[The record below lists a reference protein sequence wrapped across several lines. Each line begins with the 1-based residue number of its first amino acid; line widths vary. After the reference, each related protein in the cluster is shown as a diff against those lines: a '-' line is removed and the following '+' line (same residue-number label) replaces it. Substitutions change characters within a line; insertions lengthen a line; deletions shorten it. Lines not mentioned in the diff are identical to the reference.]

1 MDNELDDLSFV
12 IAFPLPFRVL
22 FLAGAGILGWAANL
36 HGLRLLGVDAAS
48 ALDLRTI
55 ERTPLPLVVIDGQ
68 HHHAQVQQAHGAI
81 EQPTNTIATSS
92 SSSSSL
98 HSPVY
103 RLAFWYGL
111 WCSAAWAMYRS
122 ATDGNS
128 ALVDFFKYVPAVCAL
143 VVLIFMFT
151 PYDVMHKRE
160 RDAFIMSIKRCISI
174 PTNHRVYFSDVVFAD
189 IFTSYAKVLGDVWL
203 SLCMLLPGGSLLSPP
218 TQYGWYRWILPTL
231 MSLPY
236 IVRFRQCVVEYT
248 SPSNDSRRP
257 LLNALKYAS
266 SFPVIYLSAAQRLV
280 VSDLVAEKGEQA
292 MEEVWHG
299 EHALFRLWLLSAL
312 INSLYS
318 FWWDVTNDWGFDL
331 LQFTPKLKRHQPASL
346 PRPLVLPAVQERQE
360 SITSPRNS
368 TTTPSF
374 VPSSPPISPHPHPHP
389 QPLPV
394 TATHPYGLRTRL
406 LYPLPLYPLAL
417 FINLVLRLTWSIK
430 LSSHLHADALGEG
443 SLIIFWLEVAELVRR
458 WIWVFIRVEWEIVK
472 RAQYGAK
479 RSEVS
484 GENGLDT
491 DHESLSF

>member
-68 HHHAQVQQAHGAI
+68 HHHHHAQAHGAI

-92 SSSSSL
+92 SSSPY
-98 HSPVY
+98 SPVY

-128 ALVDFFKYVPAVCAL
+128 ALVDFFKHVPAVCAL

-160 RDAFIMSIKRCISI
+160 RDAFIMYVSQFTSALIFIFILSRLIPQCRSIKRCISI

-203 SLCMLLPGGSLLSPP
+203 SLCMMLPGGSLLSPP

-231 MSLPY
+231 MRYAITPFSGLNYADP
-236 IVRFRQCVVEYT
+236 ICACLVFHT
-248 SPSNDSRRP
+248 SC
-257 LLNALKYAS
+257 A
-266 SFPVIYLSAAQRLV
+266 
-280 VSDLVAEKGEQA
+280 
-292 MEEVWHG
+292 
-299 EHALFRLWLLSAL
+299 
-312 INSLYS
+312 
-318 FWWDVTNDWGFDL
+318 FDN
-331 LQFTPKLKRHQPASL
+331 
-346 PRPLVLPAVQERQE
+346 V
-360 SITSPRNS
+360 
-368 TTTPSF
+368 
-374 VPSSPPISPHPHPHP
+374 
-389 QPLPV
+389 
-394 TATHPYGLRTRL
+394 
-406 LYPLPLYPLAL
+406 
-417 FINLVLRLTWSIK
+417 
-430 LSSHLHADALGEG
+430 
-443 SLIIFWLEVAELVRR
+443 
-458 WIWVFIRVEWEIVK
+458 
-472 RAQYGAK
+472 
-479 RSEVS
+479 
-484 GENGLDT
+484 
-491 DHESLSF
+491 